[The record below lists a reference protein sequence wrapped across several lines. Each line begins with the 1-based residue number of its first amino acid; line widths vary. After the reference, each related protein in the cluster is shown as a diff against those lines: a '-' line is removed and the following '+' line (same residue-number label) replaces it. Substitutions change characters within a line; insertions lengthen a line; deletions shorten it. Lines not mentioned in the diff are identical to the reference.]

1 MKLLENLYLVG
12 SGKIGLTHPFD
23 CNIYLIDGESELV
36 LIDSGAGKDVDN
48 LLSNIEQ
55 EGFSKKKIGKILLT
69 HHHADH
75 SGGCSELKHKTSAS
89 VFLHENGAGFV
100 ERGNEE
106 EMGLKIAKRSGF
118 YSNEYKFNPF
128 KVDYR
133 LKDGE
138 VISAGKWYLKAIH
151 LPGHSKDSICFYLE
165 HPLYSALFSGDTV
178 LFDGK
183 IGILN
188 REGSSLDDYRRY
200 FHKIEN
206 LHFDALLTG
215 HSLFVLKGG
224 KEHVKKAAQALNKLP
239 PPPNFI

>member
-23 CNIYLIDGESELV
+23 CNIYLIDGISELV
-36 LIDSGAGKDVDN
+36 LIDSGAGEDVN
-48 LLSNIEQ
+48 ALLSNIER
-55 EGFSKKKIGKILLT
+55 EGFTARKISKILLT

-75 SGGCSELKHKTSAS
+75 SGGCKELKCKTSAS
-89 VFLHENGAGFV
+89 VFLHENGVDFV
-100 ERGNEE
+100 ERGNEK
-106 EMGLKIAKRSGF
+106 EMGLVIAKRSGF
-118 YSNEYKFNPF
+118 YSTEYKFNPF

-133 LKDGE
+133 LKDSE
-138 VISAGKWYLKAIH
+138 VISVGKWKVKAIH
-151 LPGHSKDSICFYLE
+151 VPGHSKDSTCFYME
-165 HPLYSALFSGDTV
+165 HPLYRALFSGDAV

-188 REGSSLDDYRRY
+188 RDGSSLEDYRIY
-200 FHKIEN
+200 FHKIVS
-206 LHFDALLTG
+206 LHFDALLPG

-224 KEHVKKAAQALNKLP
+224 KEHIKKAAEALEKLP